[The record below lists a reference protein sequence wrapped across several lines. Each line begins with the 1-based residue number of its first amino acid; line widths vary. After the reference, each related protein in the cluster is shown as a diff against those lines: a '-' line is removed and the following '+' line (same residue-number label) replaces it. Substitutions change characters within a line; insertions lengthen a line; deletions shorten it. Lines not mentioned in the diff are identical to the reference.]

1 MLIFVFMDKINA
13 ILIDD
18 EQSARNVLTNLLE
31 RTSSNINI
39 LTTCSNLEDGVKQI
53 KALQPSVV
61 FLDVQ
66 MPNYAG
72 YEIVNFFDEI
82 NFEIIFVTAYDHY
95 AIKAFELN
103 AIDYLVKP
111 IDRKKLALTLVK
123 LEDKL
128 IKQAALVDYQTLLKT
143 IKDKDYKKIIIP
155 ELGNRRIVS
164 IEDIIALEADGA
176 YSKIYLKNSKT
187 ITTSK
192 NLKYFEN
199 VFPKDVSFFRSHRA
213 WIINIIHVECLNK
226 AEQTITLANGTVK
239 AKISRSRI
247 DQFKNIVQL

>member
-1 MLIFVFMDKINA
+1 MDRIKA

-31 RTSSNINI
+31 RTASNINI
-39 LTTCSNLEDGVKQI
+39 IATCSDLETGVPKI
-53 KALQPSVV
+53 KALQPNVV

-72 YEIVNFFDEI
+72 YEIVNFFEEI
-82 NFEIIFVTAYDHY
+82 NFEIIFVTAYDQY

-111 IDRKKLALTLVK
+111 IDRKKLAITIEK
-123 LEDKL
+123 LQNKL
-128 IKQAALVDYQTLLKT
+128 NRKAALIDYQTLLIT
-143 IKDKDYKKIIIP
+143 IKDRNYNKIIIP
-155 ELGNRRIVS
+155 ELGDRRIV
-164 IEDIIALEADGA
+164 DMDAIIALEADGA
-176 YSKIYLKNSKT
+176 YSKIYLINNKT

-199 VFPKDVSFFRSHRA
+199 VFPKQSPFFRSHRA
-213 WIINIIHVECLNK
+213 WIINMAKVASLNK
-226 AEQTITLANGTVK
+226 AAQNITLANGTVI
-239 AKISRSRI
+239 AKISRSRM
-247 DQFKNIVQL
+247 DEFNTLLEL

>member
-1 MLIFVFMDKINA
+1 MIKA

-31 RTSSNINI
+31 RTSFNINI
-39 LTTCSNLEDGVKQI
+39 LAKCCNLEEGVEQI
-53 KALQPSVV
+53 KALKPDVV

-72 YEIVNFFDEI
+72 YEIAMFFDKI
-82 NFEIIFVTAYDHY
+82 DFEIVFVTAYDQY

-111 IDRKKLALTLVK
+111 IDRSKLALTLQK

-128 IKQAALVDYQTLLKT
+128 KSQAELVDYQSLLKT
-143 IKDKDYKKIIIP
+143 IKDKDYKKIVIP
-155 ELGNRRIVS
+155 ELGNRRVVNLD
-164 IEDIIALEADGA
+164 DIIAIEADGA
-176 YSKIYLKNSKT
+176 YSTIHIKGTNT

-192 NLKYFEN
+192 NLKYFDE
-199 VFPKDVSFFRSHRA
+199 VLPKDASFFRSHRA
-213 WIINIIHVECLNK
+213 WIVNLEYLELLNK
-226 AEQTITLANGTVK
+226 STLSITLANGTVN
-239 AKISRSRI
+239 AKVSRARI
-247 DQFKNIVQL
+247 HDFEHLI

>member
-1 MLIFVFMDKINA
+1 MTAISIFVYMIKA

-31 RTSSNINI
+31 RTTSNINI
-39 LTTCSNLEDGVKQI
+39 LAKCCNLEDGVAQI
-53 KALQPSVV
+53 KALEPNVV

-72 YEIVNFFDEI
+72 YEISKFFDKI
-82 NFEIIFVTAYDHY
+82 DFEIVFVTAYDQY

-111 IDRKKLALTLVK
+111 IDRSKLGQTLRK

-128 IKQAALVDYQTLLKT
+128 SNKAELVDYQTLLKT
-143 IKDKDYKKIIIP
+143 IKDKEYKKIVIP
-155 ELGNRRIVS
+155 ELGNRRVVNLD
-164 IEDIIALEADGA
+164 DIIAIEADGA
-176 YSKIYLKNSKT
+176 YSAIHLKGNNI

-192 NLKYFEN
+192 NLKYFED
-199 VFPKDVSFFRSHRA
+199 VLPKDALFFRSHRA
-213 WIINIIHVECLNK
+213 WIINLEYIELLNK
-226 AEQTITLANGTVK
+226 SELSITLANGAII
-239 AKISRSRI
+239 AKVSRARI
-247 DQFKNIVQL
+247 HDFEHLI

>member
-1 MLIFVFMDKINA
+1 MNQINA

-31 RTSSNINI
+31 RTASNINI
-39 LTTCSNLEDGVKQI
+39 IATCNDLESGVTQI
-53 KALQPSVV
+53 KKLKPKVV

-72 YEIVNFFDEI
+72 YEIVNFFDKI
-82 NFEIIFVTAYDHY
+82 DFEIVFVTAYDQY

-111 IDRKKLALTLVK
+111 IDRKKLAVTLEKIENK
-123 LEDKL
+123 LS
-128 IKQAALVDYQTLLKT
+128 KQAALIDYQNLLKT
-143 IKDKDYKKIIIP
+143 IKDKNYKKIIIP
-155 ELGNRRIVS
+155 ELGNRRIVN
-164 IEDIIALEADGA
+164 IDDIIALEADGA
-176 YSKIYLKNSKT
+176 YSKIYLKDNKT

-199 VFPKDVSFFRSHRA
+199 VFPKDATFFRSHRA
-213 WIINIIHVECLNK
+213 WIINLIHIENLNK
-226 AEQTITLANGTVK
+226 TAQNITLANGTVK

-247 DQFKNIVQL
+247 GHFESLCQ